1 MTTPQRGNRVLQ
13 IRRYNAGPAK
23 WIGRT
28 VKNVLY
34 IPQDSV
40 LRIEGKAA
48 CNTTGR
54 VQNSFE
60 APMTISRESIII
72 LYGPAVVQARDYKEI
87 DMGRSSTWG
96 EEVGYHPKLA
106 KLVVT
111 ATGLRQER
119 LMRQVDDKRDGIPDQ
134 SSTGRIQDLTWTG

>member
-1 MTTPQRGNRVLQ
+1 MTT
-13 IRRYNAGPAK
+13 
-23 WIGRT
+23 
-28 VKNVLY
+28 
-34 IPQDSV
+34 
-40 LRIEGKAA
+40 
-48 CNTTGR
+48 
-54 VQNSFE
+54 
-60 APMTISRESIII
+60 SRESIII
-72 LYGPAVVQARDYKEI
+72 LYGPAVVQARDYKEM
-87 DMGRSSTWG
+87 DMGRGSTWG